1 MNIYFRIQRLVPLGA
16 VLVAAVTIGV
26 PSASAGPSSAR
37 SMAMGEAFT
46 SLAMGVDAARFN
58 PANLGLDG
66 FRRAELELVGVG
78 LNVNNNAF
86 SLDDYN
92 NYTGAFLTDA
102 DKADILNKVPDQGL
116 SLSADAHASAMA
128 LSAGPFV
135 IFASGV
141 GQADVNLNKDIVN
154 LLLNGNTF
162 GDSVSVTGSYSDAI
176 GYAAVGASYGLPL
189 YTSGSR
195 QFAVG
200 ITGKYIRGLAIEQI
214 VEMEGLAATFAAGFE
229 GEGRMIARTATGGS
243 GYGVDLGAAL
253 KFSDNYTAGVRI
265 SNVLSSITW
274 DAEPEEHSYI
284 FSFDTVTVDNM
295 DEDFVVSESETRSI
309 ESFSTTLPSIMN
321 VGFANTTGK
330 FIWGVDWQQGF
341 RRAAGSSTKPRIA
354 VGAEWS
360 LIPLLPLRAGYAAG
374 GDRPSAVSVGSG
386 LDLGPL
392 YIDFAAVTGTSISPY
407 STKGVNVAFSTG
419 LTF

>member
-1 MNIYFRIQRLVPLGA
+1 MKSILRIHPWGLLGGMM
-16 VLVAAVTIGV
+16 VAALVFSL
-26 PSASAGPSSAR
+26 PRAEAAPSSAR

-78 LNVNNNAF
+78 VNLDNNSF
-86 SLDDYN
+86 SLEDYN

-102 DKADILNKVPDQGL
+102 DKSDILNKIPDQGL
-116 SLSADAHASAMA
+116 SLTANAHASAMA

-135 IFASGV
+135 ISVSGV
-141 GQADVNLNKDIVN
+141 GQAEVNLSKDIVN
-154 LLLNGNTF
+154 LLLNGNSF
-162 GDSVSVTGSYSDAI
+162 GDSVGVTGSYSDAI
-176 GYAAVGASYGLPL
+176 GYAAAGVSYGLPL

-195 QFAVG
+195 QLAVG
-200 ITGKYIRGLAIEQI
+200 VTAKYIRGLAIEQI
-214 VEMEGLAATFAAGFE
+214 VEMEGLAATFATGYE

-243 GYGVDLGAAL
+243 GYGVDIGAAL
-253 KFSDNYTAGVRI
+253 KLSDNYTTGVRV

-274 DAEPEEHSYI
+274 STDPEEHSYI

-295 DEDFVVSESETRSI
+295 EDDFVVSESETRSI
-309 ESFSTTLPSIMN
+309 EPFSSTLPSVMN

-330 FIWGVDWQQGF
+330 FVWGVDWQQGF
-341 RRAAGSSTKPRIA
+341 RRAAGAATEPRIA

-360 LIPLLPLRAGYAAG
+360 IIPLLPLRAGYATG
-374 GDRPSAVSVGSG
+374 GERPSAVSFGSG
-386 LDLGPL
+386 LDLGPI

-419 LTF
+419 MTF